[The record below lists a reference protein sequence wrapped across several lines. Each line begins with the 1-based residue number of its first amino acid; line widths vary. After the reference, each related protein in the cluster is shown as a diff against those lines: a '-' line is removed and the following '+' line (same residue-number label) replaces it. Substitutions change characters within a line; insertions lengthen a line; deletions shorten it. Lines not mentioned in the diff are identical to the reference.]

1 MLLNPFFGKFGGQ
14 FVPELLIP
22 ALDQLEKAFVETKDD
37 PSFQAELNGLLTT
50 YAGRPTP
57 ITLCRNLTKGAPRP
71 SSISSEKTSCTAAHT
86 KRIKCSAKHFWQN
99 GWAKRASLRKQ
110 AQASTA

>member
-37 PSFQAELNGLLTT
+37 PSFQAELNG
-50 YAGRPTP
+50 Y
-57 ITLCRNLTKGAPRP
+57 
-71 SSISSEKTSCTAAHT
+71 
-86 KRIKCSAKHFWQN
+86 
-99 GWAKRASLRKQ
+99 
-110 AQASTA
+110 

>member
-57 ITLCRNLTKGAPRP
+57 ITLCRNLTRP
-71 SSISSEKTSCTAAHT
+71 SSISSEKILCTEAHT

-99 GWAKRASLRKQ
+99 EWAKRASLRKL
-110 AQASTA
+110 ALASTA

>member
-37 PSFQAELNGLLTT
+37 PSFQAELNGLCEAESFRLHLVHRMPGLT
-50 YAGRPTP
+50 
-57 ITLCRNLTKGAPRP
+57 
-71 SSISSEKTSCTAAHT
+71 E
-86 KRIKCSAKHFWQN
+86 W
-99 GWAKRASLRKQ
+99 
-110 AQASTA
+110 